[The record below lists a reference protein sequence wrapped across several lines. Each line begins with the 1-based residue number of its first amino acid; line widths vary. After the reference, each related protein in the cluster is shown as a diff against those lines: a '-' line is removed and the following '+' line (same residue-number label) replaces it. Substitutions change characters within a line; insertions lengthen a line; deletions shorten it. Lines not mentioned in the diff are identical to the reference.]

1 MRRAHISTLRMK
13 IQPLLSAPLYCAMAL
28 SFGMPTAQG
37 QTLER
42 CILLANCAGALASTM
57 PGPASC
63 PTREDIEAA
72 AEALAADT
80 AAE

>member
-1 MRRAHISTLRMK
+1 MRDAT
-13 IQPLLSAPLYCAMAL
+13 AL
-28 SFGMPTAQG
+28 AQG

-63 PTREDIEAA
+63 PTREEIEAA
-72 AEALAADT
+72 ADALEERAD
-80 AAE
+80 EE